1 MATSIVK
8 PKVSNTPN
16 IKRGDLVIGK
26 VHGAVILVSGVDGNV
41 LAGVVI
47 NGGNMGETVGQL
59 YTTLLA
65 DNYKP
70 FTGSVTLTQD

>member
-8 PKVSNTPN
+8 PKVSKDTT

-26 VHGAVILVSGVDGNV
+26 AHGVVILVSGVDGNV
-41 LAGVVI
+41 LDGVVV
-47 NGGNMGETVGQL
+47 NGGRLGKPIGQL
-59 YTTLLA
+59 YTTLL
-65 DNYKP
+65 DNNYKP

>member
-8 PKVSNTPN
+8 PKVSKAPA

-47 NGGNMGETVGQL
+47 NGGDTEVAVGQL
-59 YTTLLA
+59 YTALDA

-70 FTGSVTLTQD
+70 FTGYVTLTQN